1 MIDKMKL
8 STILE
13 SELREVISQKTQ
25 KTEFIIDNVD
35 FAQYRINNFSGLRG
49 CLRDI
54 HGGIRG
60 SSHPTEKTPLI
71 LNFKFNNC
79 EFPGSLLFDSD
90 LNIEFNDCTFF
101 GFINNNSKV
110 KSKIKFYKCHFKNE
124 IIAIKINLY
133 QSLFLKL

>member
-101 GFINNNSKV
+101 GFKV
-110 KSKIKFYKCHFKNE
+110 VHPATELASQQDIKKTGTLSGPAFF
-124 IIAIKINLY
+124 
-133 QSLFLKL
+133 